1 MKSID
6 VAASVGKWFLLQ
18 YVLLALM
25 PYFFEGIYGDGLLVL
40 MFLYTT
46 SYAVYWKYV
55 PKEKRVA
62 WIFAPY
68 LVYLIIAVALCF
80 IVDKWRLSLWLCLL
94 WPVYGLGCFIGV
106 KYVKRWYKQTKSRY
120 RYGGAAAKF
129 AIALLFIALKCI
141 CVSWECLGQGS
152 FDGEKKELLGRRDYL
167 TGKLVVEPEEVLD
180 AMPSTIGEQFRG
192 EWALYSCSML
202 SQALVN
208 ISRLY
213 PETRTEN
220 LQMIDSLIGV
230 VMSKELRRY
239 DSMRWYEDPL
249 ETLDGNKSHVS
260 YLSHLAWMICGYK
273 KAGGDGKYDR
283 MLDSLCRTMN
293 RRICESKAMNL
304 PTYPGEAVYVPDML
318 VAIVALNEYAD
329 LYGGKYRATVKRWT
343 ERAKKEWLDE
353 GSGLLVSFLK
363 EDGCKYDDS
372 FVKGSYSALNCYY
385 LTFIDKTFARKQY
398 DTLKR
403 LFWKDS
409 WVTGLK
415 EYWDRC
421 YYFGLDIDAGF
432 ILFELSPSGT
442 AFLTGAATYF
452 GDAQVRSGILKT
464 AEIAGHTVG
473 CGNRRHYLL
482 GNVALVGE
490 AIMLAMRT
498 HRGF

>member
-6 VAASVGKWFLLQ
+6 IAASVGKWLLLQ

-46 SYAVYWKYV
+46 SYATYWEYV

-80 IVDKWRLSLWLCLL
+80 IVDEWHLSLWLCVL
-94 WPVYGLGCFIGV
+94 WPLYGLGCFFGV

-152 FDGEKKELLGRRDYL
+152 FDGEKK
-167 TGKLVVEPEEVLD
+167 KL
-180 AMPSTIGEQFRG
+180 
-192 EWALYSCSML
+192 
-202 SQALVN
+202 
-208 ISRLY
+208 
-213 PETRTEN
+213 
-220 LQMIDSLIGV
+220 
-230 VMSKELRRY
+230 
-239 DSMRWYEDPL
+239 
-249 ETLDGNKSHVS
+249 
-260 YLSHLAWMICGYK
+260 
-273 KAGGDGKYDR
+273 
-283 MLDSLCRTMN
+283 LDSLCRTMN

-329 LYGGKYRATVKRWT
+329 LYGGKYRSTVKRWT

-363 EDGCKYDDS
+363 EDGSKYDDS

-409 WVTGLK
+409 WVRGLK

-442 AFLTGAATYF
+442 AFLAGPATYF
-452 GDAQVRSGILKT
+452 GDTQVRSGILKT
-464 AEIAGHTVG
+464 AEVAGHTVG
-473 CGNRRHYLL
+473 CGDRHHYLL

-498 HRGF
+498 HRGL